1 MEESNMILH
10 LEEFKEIANPTQ
22 FSIFKKLHEYPKY
35 VHEMTE
41 DELKTFITDSQS
53 QSAFAAKKGI
63 LRKYLKWLFDEH
75 NIDTR
80 DLFMQIKRVKADLSV
95 EYFYDLE
102 SFVRE
107 LTQAIAQAEFDIETT
122 VTHQCD
128 FQGLQAFYLLSW
140 YGIEP
145 SDFVSIKLSDVNDR
159 DIYIPTLKKHIVV
172 DKIVADIIN
181 EYKNTTGRTRQISF
195 IPYTQNTLFRNLDP
209 DPISK
214 RTIDNI
220 KGRFYEVNDDK
231 RFRGNIVETSGKFY
245 RLVKLEEELGR
256 DLTDKDAELINQ
268 YLNESKVKVY
278 QFVCDFEKYKE
289 QRNEYLCKV

>member
-1 MEESNMILH
+1 MILY

-35 VHEMTE
+35 IHEMTI
-41 DELKTFITDSQS
+41 DELRCFIINSQS
-53 QSAFAAKKGI
+53 QNTFAAKKGI

-75 NIDTR
+75 NIDTK
-80 DLFMQIKRVKADLSV
+80 DLFAQVKGVKPTLST
-95 EYFYDLE
+95 EWFYDLE

-107 LTQAIAQAEFDIETT
+107 LTQAIAQAEFDIEAK

-140 YGIEP
+140 YGVES
-145 SDFVSIKLSDVNDR
+145 SDFVSIKLTDVNDR
-159 DIYIPTLKKHIVV
+159 DIYIPTLKKHIIV
-172 DKIVADIIN
+172 DKIVADILE
-181 EYKNTTGRTRQISF
+181 EYKNTTGRTRQKSF
-195 IPYTQNTLFRNLDP
+195 ILYTQDTLYRNLDP
-209 DPISK
+209 ALISE

-220 KGRFYEVNDDK
+220 KRRFYKVNNDK
-231 RFRGNIVETSGKFY
+231 RFRGNIVEMSGKFY
-245 RLVKLEEELGR
+245 RLLKLEEELGR
-256 DLTDKDAELINQ
+256 DLTDRDTELINQ
-268 YLNESKVKVY
+268 CLNESKAKVY

>member
-1 MEESNMILH
+1 MILH
-10 LEEFKEIANPTQ
+10 LEEFKDVANPTQ
-22 FSIFKKLHEYPKY
+22 FSTFKKLHEYPKY
-35 VHEMTE
+35 VHEMTI
-41 DELKTFITDSQS
+41 DELKAFMRDSQS

-75 NIDTR
+75 NIDTK
-80 DLFMQIKRVKADLSV
+80 DLFAQVKGVKPTLST
-95 EYFYDLE
+95 EWFYNLE

-107 LTQAIAQAEFDIETT
+107 LTQAIAQAEFDIEAK

-195 IPYTQNTLFRNLDP
+195 IPYTQNTLYRNLDP
-209 DPISK
+209 DPISE

-256 DLTDKDAELINQ
+256 DLTDKDTELINQ
-268 YLNESKVKVY
+268 YLCKNKGKTYELI
-278 QFVCDFEKYKE
+278 CNFERYKE
-289 QRNEYLCKV
+289 KRNEYLCKV

>member
-1 MEESNMILH
+1 MILY

-35 VHEMTE
+35 VHEMTI
-41 DELKTFITDSQS
+41 DELKAFITDSQS
-53 QSAFAAKKGI
+53 QSAFAAKKSI

-75 NIDTR
+75 NIDTK
-80 DLFMQIKRVKADLSV
+80 DLFAQVKDVKPTLTT
-95 EYFYDLE
+95 EWFYSLE
-102 SFVRE
+102 SFVIE
-107 LTQAIAQAEFDIETT
+107 LTQAIAQAECDIEAT

-140 YGIEP
+140 YGIEA
-145 SDFVSIKLSDVNDR
+145 SDFVSIKLTDVNDR
-159 DIYIPTLKKHIVV
+159 DIYVPNLKKHIVV
-172 DKIVADIIN
+172 DKIVADILE
-181 EYKNTTGRTRQISF
+181 EYKNTTGRIRQIAF
-195 IPYTQNTLFRNLDP
+195 IPYTQNTLYRNLDLT
-209 DPISK
+209 PISE

-220 KGRFYEVNDDK
+220 KRRFYKVNNDK

-245 RLVKLEEELGR
+245 RLLKLEEELGR
-256 DLTDKDAELINQ
+256 DLTEKDTKLINQ
-268 YLNESKVKVY
+268 YLNESKAKVY

>member
-1 MEESNMILH
+1 MILY
-10 LEEFKEIANPTQ
+10 LEEFKDIANPTQ
-22 FSIFKKLHEYPKY
+22 FSTFKKLHKYPKY
-35 VHEMTE
+35 VHEMTIG
-41 DELKTFITDSQS
+41 ELKAFVTDSQS

-80 DLFMQIKRVKADLSV
+80 DLFAQVKDIKPILST
-95 EYFYDLE
+95 EWFYSLE
-102 SFVRE
+102 SFVKE
-107 LTQAIAQAEFDIETT
+107 LTQAIAQAECDIEAT

-145 SDFVSIKLSDVNDR
+145 SDFVSIKLTDVNGR

-172 DKIVADIIN
+172 DKIVADVLE
-181 EYKNTTGRTRQISF
+181 EYKNTTGRIRQKSF
-195 IPYTQNTLFRNLDP
+195 IPYTQNNLYRNIDP
-209 DPISK
+209 NPISAK
-214 RTIDNI
+214 TIDRI
-220 KGRFYEVNDDK
+220 KGRFYKVNSDT
-231 RFRGNIVETSGKFY
+231 RFRGNIVESSGKFY

-268 YLNESKVKVY
+268 YLNESKVTMY
-278 QFVCDFEKYKE
+278 QFLCDFEKYKE
-289 QRNEYLCKV
+289 KRNEYLCKV

>member
-1 MEESNMILH
+1 MILY
-10 LEEFKEIANPTQ
+10 LKEFKDVANPTQ
-22 FSIFKKLHEYPKY
+22 FSTFKKLHEYPKY
-35 VHEMTE
+35 VHEMTI
-41 DELKTFITDSQS
+41 DELKAFMTDSQS

-80 DLFMQIKRVKADLSV
+80 DLFAQVKGVKPILST
-95 EYFYDLE
+95 EWFYSLE

-107 LTQAIAQAEFDIETT
+107 LTQAIAQAEFDIEST

-145 SDFVSIKLSDVNDR
+145 SDFVSIKLTDVNDR
-159 DIYIPTLKKHIVV
+159 DIYVPNLKKHIVV
-172 DKIVADIIN
+172 DKIVADVLE
-181 EYKNTTGRTRQISF
+181 EYKNTTGRIRQKNF
-195 IPYTQNTLFRNLDP
+195 ILYTQNTLYRNLDP
-209 DPISK
+209 DPISE

-256 DLTDKDAELINQ
+256 DLTDKDTELINQ
-268 YLNESKVKVY
+268 YLCKNKGKTYELI
-278 QFVCDFEKYKE
+278 CNFERYKE
-289 QRNEYLCKV
+289 KRNDYLCKV

>member
-1 MEESNMILH
+1 MILY

-22 FSIFKKLHEYPKY
+22 FSTFKKLQEHPKY
-35 VHEMTE
+35 VHEMTI

-53 QSAFAAKKGI
+53 QSAFAAKKSI
-63 LRKYLKWLFDEH
+63 LRKYLKWLLDEYK
-75 NIDTR
+75 IDTK
-80 DLFMQIKRVKADLSV
+80 DIFVQVKGIKPTVST
-95 EYFYDLE
+95 EWFYNLE
-102 SFVRE
+102 SFVKE
-107 LTQAIAQAEFDIETT
+107 LTQAIAQAECDIEAT

-140 YGIEP
+140 YGIKAD
-145 SDFVSIKLSDVNDR
+145 DFVSIQLTDVNDR
-159 DIYIPTLKKHIVV
+159 DIYVPNLKKHIVV

-181 EYKNTTGRTRQISF
+181 EYKNATGRKRQKSF
-195 IPYTQNTLFRNLDP
+195 ISYTQNTLFRNLDLS
-209 DPISK
+209 PISK

-220 KGRFYEVNDDK
+220 KGRFYEVNNDK

-256 DLTDKDAELINQ
+256 DLTDKDTELINQ

-278 QFVCDFEKYKE
+278 QFICDFEKYKE
-289 QRNEYLCKV
+289 KRNEYLCKV